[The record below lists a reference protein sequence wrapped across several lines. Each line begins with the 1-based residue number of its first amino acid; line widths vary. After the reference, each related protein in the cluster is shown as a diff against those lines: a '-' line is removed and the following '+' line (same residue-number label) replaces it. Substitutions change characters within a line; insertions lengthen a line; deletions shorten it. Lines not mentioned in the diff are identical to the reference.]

1 MNNNKLT
8 RRDFLKMA
16 GVTSAG
22 LALSACGLD
31 VTKLPDLTATP
42 SLTPFPTSTNT
53 PTLTPTPKPPTMGEL
68 ARKLGFDI
76 GFSLTLADES
86 FYIPECQN
94 FLLNF
99 STLTDGM
106 ASHPNLTEKNHT
118 EGWTYWRDLSDFAKS
133 HNMSLDLNHMFY
145 PFGYFQDDSA
155 IHYLLDAPKD
165 EIEKYIKERV
175 KKFFQI
181 PYFTSA
187 NFVNEAIPNDP
198 SKSNEYGWGQLL
210 NPFYK
215 IYGKNYPY
223 ELYKVAWNEAVTTGR
238 EIGKDVHLIYN
249 TASSEAKS
257 SGADFEYGYLISL
270 KDKLTKELG
279 IERPFDI
286 GMQFHLTTI
295 DKEWRW
301 NAKKFEYQ
309 ALLEHLKNIA
319 EIGDVRI
326 TEFSISDINDE
337 QEQKDILHTI
347 FEAFIDSKVGK
358 SFMMWNPIE
367 WAFNGNND
375 DAMANLVDKSYKPT
389 FMFDELYKILQSKS

>member
-1 MNNNKLT
+1 MKKNELT

-16 GVTSAG
+16 GVASAG
-22 LALSACGLD
+22 LALSACGVD
-31 VTKLPDLTATP
+31 ATKLPDPTATP

-53 PTLTPTPKPPTMGEL
+53 PTLTPTPKPLTMGEL

-76 GFSLTLADES
+76 GFSLTLAYES
-86 FYIPECQN
+86 FYVPECQN

-106 ASHPNLTEKNHT
+106 ASHPNLTDKNHN
-118 EGWTYWRDLSDFAKS
+118 EGWIYWRDLSDFSKS
-133 HNMSLDLNHMFY
+133 HNTSLDLNHMFY

-165 EIEKYIKERV
+165 EIEKYMQERV

-187 NFVNEAIPNDP
+187 NFVNEVIPNDP
-198 SKSNEYGWGQLL
+198 SKSNEYGWGKLR

-215 IYGKNYPY
+215 IYGENYPY
-223 ELYKVAWNEAVTTGR
+223 ECYKVAWNEAVTTGR
-238 EIGKDVHLIYN
+238 EIGKDVNLIYN

-257 SGADFEYGYLISL
+257 SGADFEYRYLIGL
-270 KDKLTKELG
+270 KDKLNKELG
-279 IERPFDI
+279 IERPFDV
-286 GMQFHLTTI
+286 GMQFHITATEQ
-295 DKEWRW
+295 EWLW

-309 ALLEHLKNIA
+309 SLLEHLKSIA

-326 TEFSISDINDE
+326 TEFSISNTNDV
-337 QEQKDILHTI
+337 QEQKDILHAI
-347 FEAFIDSKVGK
+347 VEAFIDSKVGK
-358 SFMMWNPIE
+358 SFMMWDPIGSTLNRNVNVMPN
-367 WAFNGNND
+367 FV
-375 DAMANLVDKSYKPT
+375 DASYKPM
-389 FMFDELYKILQSKS
+389 FMFDELYKIIQSKS